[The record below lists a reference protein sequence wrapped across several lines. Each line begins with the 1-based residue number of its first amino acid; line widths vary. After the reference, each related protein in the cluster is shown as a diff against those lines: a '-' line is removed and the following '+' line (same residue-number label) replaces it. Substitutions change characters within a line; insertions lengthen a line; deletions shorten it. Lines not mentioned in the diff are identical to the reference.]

1 MSYWITKFD
10 TITLPARGE
19 DQDISPGPI
28 RSSLVRLP
36 GGQVYDTRGSDN
48 ATQAGQV
55 ISVSGI
61 IAEADA
67 ATLKATYDDLRA
79 LKGDYAELYRTPDGG
94 AAQWMYARCVGVP
107 TRRIVENK
115 LWLPVTLQFELHES
129 YWHGTAGDTVATLA
143 GTVGTHEVTN
153 AGNAEIRDIII
164 TVEGAGTAITK
175 IDIENQEGSYETHIR
190 YSGTVGVAGTL
201 VIDCGAKSVM
211 LDGTADF
218 DNFDIITADHKR
230 TEWLVFLPDG
240 DSSIL
245 ITRVGGATV
254 STVTFE
260 FDNAWE

>member
-1 MSYWITKFD
+1 MAYWITKFD
-10 TITLPARGE
+10 TTTLPARAE
-19 DQDISPGPI
+19 DQNIGPGPI

-36 GGQVYDTRGSDN
+36 GGGVYDTRGDDD
-48 ATQAGQV
+48 ATEAGQR

-61 IAEADA
+61 IAEADT

-79 LKGDYAELYRTPDGG
+79 LKGDYAKLYRTPDGG
-94 AAQWMYARCVGVP
+94 TEEWMYARCMGVP

-115 LWLPVTLQFELHES
+115 LWLSVTLDFELHES
-129 YWHGTAGDTVATLA
+129 YWHGTAGDTVATLTGA
-143 GTVGTHEVTN
+143 VGTHEVTN
-153 AGNAEIRDIII
+153 AGNARVKDIIL
-164 TVEGAGTAITK
+164 TVEAVGTAITQ
-175 IDIENQEGSYETHIR
+175 IDVENLESGYESHIR
-190 YSGTVGVAGTL
+190 YSGTIGAAGTL
-201 VIDCGAKSVM
+201 VLDCGAKSVK

-245 ITRVGGATV
+245 ITRAGGGTA
-254 STVTFE
+254 SKITFD